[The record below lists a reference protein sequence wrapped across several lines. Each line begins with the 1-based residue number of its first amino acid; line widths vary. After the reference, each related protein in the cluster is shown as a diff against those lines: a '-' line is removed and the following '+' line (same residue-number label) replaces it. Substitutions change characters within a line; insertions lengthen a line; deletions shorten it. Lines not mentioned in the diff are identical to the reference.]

1 MANQSSSKAL
11 LVPVGDQSIPMA
23 TTFEEQ
29 INLIFLP
36 TPSAFIKQRPG
47 RGGMTFDYVEAN
59 YIFQRLNAI
68 FRCDWDVDIVE
79 QNIYKEAGQIATKAR
94 LTVRFADGRVVSKTA
109 WGGSDIKVSGE
120 KVVDIAD
127 DLKGSESDAIK
138 KAASM
143 LGLCWDVYSG
153 LTNGK
158 NEKKEAETKEEE
170 VYEGEEVAEP
180 EGSPDISDLATD
192 PDKDAEEKK
201 AVAKWVKDYLEKST
215 IDYKSF
221 KTYVH
226 VTKFSPPRQ
235 FTGKQ
240 FGNVS
245 LSEGNLEDLKYLQ
258 KNIDKVINLYINSMK
273 DEQEES
279 SE

>member
-1 MANQSSSKAL
+1 MANQSNSKAL
-11 LVPVGDQSIPMA
+11 LVPIGDQSIPMA

-36 TPSAFIKQRPG
+36 TPPQFIKQRPG
-47 RGGMTFDYVEAN
+47 RGKMVFDYVEAN

-109 WGGSDIKVSGE
+109 WGGSDIKVSND
-120 KVVDIAD
+120 KVIDIAD

-153 LTNGK
+153 VTNGNDGK
-158 NEKKEAETKEEE
+158 ATEKSEE
-170 VYEGEEVAEP
+170 VVEGEEATEP
-180 EGSPDISDLATD
+180 EESPDLADLASNLD
-192 PDKDAEEKK
+192 EDIEEKK
-201 AVAKWVKDYLEKST
+201 TIAKWITEYLEKST

-221 KTYVH
+221 KTYLH
-226 VTKFSPPRQ
+226 VTEFKPPRQ

-245 LSEGNLEDLKYLQ
+245 LSEGNLEDLRYLK
-258 KNIDKVINLYINSMK
+258 KNIDKVISLYINSMK
-273 DEQEES
+273 NE
-279 SE
+279 